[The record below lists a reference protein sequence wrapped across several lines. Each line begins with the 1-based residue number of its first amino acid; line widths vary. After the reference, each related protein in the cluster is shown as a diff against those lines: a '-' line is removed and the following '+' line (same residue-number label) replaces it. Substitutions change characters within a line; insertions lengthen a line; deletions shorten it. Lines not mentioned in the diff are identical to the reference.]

1 LGKYANLKLVYKIL
15 PSKEKTMARV
25 MRGIK
30 TQLTFL
36 LFGFVF
42 WLPVAVLAYII
53 YFLFSNIE
61 EIGGDFLNLFI
72 PEQFVYT
79 GFGIL
84 LGIIIIY
91 LTGVVLKLGKV
102 RRFIAKIPVLGLF
115 FGAGEIMTV
124 DRLLHLRP
132 CLFLYSPTCLSY
144 GWILSEEKV
153 KLSKEKAMFTLVNV
167 YYPNVPT
174 LVTGQVFPVRKDTV
188 IRLGNPSREIMDL
201 LLYSFRSPTD
211 LKYIPWEDESQQ
223 DFEKRANSF
232 GLNLSTGVR
241 PKQQAV

>member
-1 LGKYANLKLVYKIL
+1 MGRA
-15 PSKEKTMARV
+15 
-25 MRGIK
+25 MRFVK
-30 TQLTFL
+30 NQLTFL
-36 LFGFVF
+36 LFGFIF

-53 YFLFSNIE
+53 VFLFSNVE
-61 EIGGDFLNLFI
+61 DFGREFLELFI
-72 PEQFVYT
+72 PEQFIYA

-91 LTGVVLKLGKV
+91 LTGVVLKLDRV
-102 RRFIAKIPVLGLF
+102 RKFISKIPVLGLLL
-115 FGAGEIMTV
+115 GAGEIMTIE
-124 DRLLHLRP
+124 RLLHLRP

-153 KLSKEKAMFTLVNV
+153 KLSQEKANFTLLNV

-188 IRLGNPSREIMDL
+188 IRLGNSSREIMDL
-201 LLYSFRSPTD
+201 LLYAFRSPTD
-211 LKYIPWEDESQQ
+211 LKYLPWEDESQD

-232 GLNLSTGVR
+232 GLNLNT
-241 PKQQAV
+241 P